1 MAGQRLRF
9 GLSILA
15 MLGSTLFL
23 YAGPLVIKGAIDYLI
38 SGQAIPPATRQ
49 VIGWLGGQ
57 DRLAHHLWAA
67 AAAMVVV
74 TLLSG
79 LLGYVSS
86 KLSAQATESI
96 AMRLRNRLYDHIQ
109 HLPISY
115 FDRCPSGDLLQRS
128 TSDVETFRSFL
139 SGQIVEVGRALIL
152 LVTALPILLML
163 DVRMTLISMAVIPVV
178 IASAVFFF
186 MRIQHAF
193 RASDEAESRMTTLL
207 QENLSGARVVRAF
220 ARTDYEIAKFA
231 QGNDQYRDRWY
242 RLLALL
248 SVYWSSSD
256 FLCIGQTGAVLVA
269 GAYYVAIG
277 SITVGTLYAFT
288 AYVGLFLWPAR
299 NMGRVLAE
307 LGKAM
312 VAVGRIHEIL
322 EEPAESEPAEAVAVP
337 QPQGHLVVRS
347 LGFNHGQQAVLQDV
361 CLDVPAG
368 STLGLLGP
376 AGSGKSTLI
385 NLLLRLYDYD
395 QGSITLDRVELRQ
408 LPRSL
413 VRQRVGSVLQ
423 EPFLYSRTLR
433 ENIKLA
439 HSHAGDPEMFEAAA
453 SADIHDSILTFES
466 GYDTVVGERGVTLS
480 GGQRQRVAIARA
492 LLRNPPVLIL
502 DDAMSAVDTQTEG
515 VILRALRRRHGKMT
529 TIVIAHRL
537 TTLMHADMIAVL
549 EGGRVTQSGSHQQ
562 LLRED
567 GLYKRLWHVQTSM
580 QRDLQQDLLT
590 GGPLADAARRT

>member
-1 MAGQRLRF
+1 
-9 GLSILA
+9 
-15 MLGSTLFL
+15 
-23 YAGPLVIKGAIDYLI
+23 
-38 SGQAIPPATRQ
+38 
-49 VIGWLGGQ
+49 
-57 DRLAHHLWAA
+57 
-67 AAAMVVV
+67 
-74 TLLSG
+74 
-79 LLGYVSS
+79 
-86 KLSAQATESI
+86 
-96 AMRLRNRLYDHIQ
+96 
-109 HLPISY
+109 
-115 FDRCPSGDLLQRS
+115 
-128 TSDVETFRSFL
+128 
-139 SGQIVEVGRALIL
+139 
-152 LVTALPILLML
+152 
-163 DVRMTLISMAVIPVV
+163 
-178 IASAVFFF
+178 VFFF

-220 ARTDYEIAKFA
+220 ARKDYEIAKFA

-256 FLCIGQTGAVLVA
+256 LLCIGQTGAVLVA

-395 QGSITLDRVELRQ
+395 QGSITLDGVELRQ